1 MGGGQIMKRLSNL
14 KLKTK
19 IIINA
24 IALVVST
31 SFLAFVS
38 IIGIY
43 MVQSAAKESAEY
55 YAPIIDQAIKINNEF
70 IVSTALYSAHIQDPT
85 DDKIKEYEN
94 QVEALTNHFTELE
107 KLVADDARAEMIA
120 PLLVD
125 FKVQLRLY
133 KDTSV
138 SLLNQKAKLN
148 GTQNQL
154 NKSLEGFITSATA
167 FLNSIYDN
175 ILNSAN
181 PEVERRI
188 PRVKDMVGVIGGMKD
203 AIAEVNRSIYT
214 SDGEQKNDVIKN
226 IDNIKNTVER
236 LYNQTKVPA
245 TKELA
250 KKSLDET
257 DKMLKLTKKIYREIG
272 RMNQMKNDEIASST
286 SVRDYINSTNAMA
299 SGLMVEAS
307 NYIVSIA
314 NKIFILIFISMLV
327 GSMVAFAIVLFL
339 IVDIVRPLNKF
350 IILIKNLTEGDGDL
364 TKRVEANTKDEFGIL
379 AGYINTFIQNVQHI
393 IKEVQVVSH
402 EVTSGS
408 NELASVAEEL
418 QSTFQSQT
426 EQISGISTN
435 MINLSSLSEQVSNSL
450 TQSSERLQ
458 NTTSLTQEGAIS
470 LASIRKEM
478 KTISENTNNLAQ
490 TISSLSESS
499 EDIGR
504 ILTVINDIA
513 DQTNLLAL
521 NAAIEAARAGE
532 AGRGFAVVADEVRKL
547 AERTSQATN
556 EISAIINTFQQ
567 ESDSAAK
574 NMATTSKSIDD
585 GSNKVEKTLSD
596 FKDVV
601 EGINN
606 ANNDIVSITSMVD
619 RQNNSIQDVTNNT
632 GSINAGITQ
641 SNVAIL
647 EVTKTIDHLQHKTS
661 DLEKILDQFKV
672 D

>member
-1 MGGGQIMKRLSNL
+1 MKRLSNL

-272 RMNQMKNDEIASST
+272 MMNQMKNDEIASST

-641 SNVAIL
+641 SNVAIS

>member
-1 MGGGQIMKRLSNL
+1 MGGQVMKRLSNL

-314 NKIFILIFISMLV
+314 NKIFILIFISMVV

>member
-1 MGGGQIMKRLSNL
+1 MKRLSNL

-257 DKMLKLTKKIYREIG
+257 NKMLKLTKKIYREIG

-350 IILIKNLTEGDGDL
+350 ITLIKNLTEGDGDL

>member
-107 KLVADDARAEMIA
+107 KLVADDPRAEMIA

-188 PRVKDMVGVIGGMKD
+188 PRVKDMVGVIDGMKD

-214 SDGEQKNDVIKN
+214 SDDEKKNDVIKN
-226 IDNIKNTVER
+226 IGNIKNTVER

-606 ANNDIVSITSMVD
+606 ANNDIVSITSMVE

>member
-1 MGGGQIMKRLSNL
+1 MKRLSNL

-43 MVQSAAKESAEY
+43 LVQSAAKESAEY

-107 KLVADDARAEMIA
+107 KLVADDPRAEMIA

-154 NKSLEGFITSATA
+154 NKSLEGFITAATA

-188 PRVKDMVGVIGGMKD
+188 PRVKDMVGVIDGMKD

-214 SDGEQKNDVIKN
+214 SDDEKKNDVNKN
-226 IDNIKNTVER
+226 IVNIKNTVER

-350 IILIKNLTEGDGDL
+350 ITLIKNLTEGDGDL

>member
-1 MGGGQIMKRLSNL
+1 MKRLSNL

-138 SLLNQKAKLN
+138 SLLNQRAKLN

-226 IDNIKNTVER
+226 IGNIKNTVER

-257 DKMLKLTKKIYREIG
+257 DKMLKLTKKIYIEIG

>member
-1 MGGGQIMKRLSNL
+1 MKRLSNL

-257 DKMLKLTKKIYREIG
+257 NKMLKLTKKIYKEIG
-272 RMNQMKNDEIASST
+272 MMNQMKNDEIASST

>member
-1 MGGGQIMKRLSNL
+1 MKRLSNL

-167 FLNSIYDN
+167 FLNSIYNN

-272 RMNQMKNDEIASST
+272 MMNQMKNDEIASST

-393 IKEVQVVSH
+393 IKEVY
-402 EVTSGS
+402 
-408 NELASVAEEL
+408 
-418 QSTFQSQT
+418 
-426 EQISGISTN
+426 IW
-435 MINLSSLSEQVSNSL
+435 
-450 TQSSERLQ
+450 
-458 NTTSLTQEGAIS
+458 
-470 LASIRKEM
+470 
-478 KTISENTNNLAQ
+478 
-490 TISSLSESS
+490 
-499 EDIGR
+499 
-504 ILTVINDIA
+504 
-513 DQTNLLAL
+513 
-521 NAAIEAARAGE
+521 
-532 AGRGFAVVADEVRKL
+532 
-547 AERTSQATN
+547 
-556 EISAIINTFQQ
+556 
-567 ESDSAAK
+567 
-574 NMATTSKSIDD
+574 
-585 GSNKVEKTLSD
+585 
-596 FKDVV
+596 FK
-601 EGINN
+601 
-606 ANNDIVSITSMVD
+606 
-619 RQNNSIQDVTNNT
+619 
-632 GSINAGITQ
+632 
-641 SNVAIL
+641 
-647 EVTKTIDHLQHKTS
+647 
-661 DLEKILDQFKV
+661 
-672 D
+672 

>member
-1 MGGGQIMKRLSNL
+1 MKRLSNL

-107 KLVADDARAEMIA
+107 KLVADDPRAEMIA

-154 NKSLEGFITSATA
+154 NKSLEGFITAATA

-214 SDGEQKNDVIKN
+214 SDDEKKNDVIKN
-226 IDNIKNTVER
+226 IGNIKNTVER

>member
-1 MGGGQIMKRLSNL
+1 MKRLSNL

-107 KLVADDARAEMIA
+107 KLVADDPRAEMIA

-154 NKSLEGFITSATA
+154 NKSLEGFITAATA

-188 PRVKDMVGVIGGMKD
+188 PRVKDMVGVIDGMKD

-214 SDGEQKNDVIKN
+214 SDDEKKNDVIKN
-226 IDNIKNTVER
+226 IGNIKNTVER

>member
-1 MGGGQIMKRLSNL
+1 MKRLSNL

-647 EVTKTIDHLQHKTS
+647 EVTKTIDHLQQKTS

>member
-1 MGGGQIMKRLSNL
+1 MKRLSNL

-107 KLVADDARAEMIA
+107 KLVADDPRAEMIA

>member
-1 MGGGQIMKRLSNL
+1 MKRLSNL

-43 MVQSAAKESAEY
+43 LVQSAAKESAEY

-107 KLVADDARAEMIA
+107 KLVADDPRAEMIA

-154 NKSLEGFITSATA
+154 NKSLEGFITAATA

-188 PRVKDMVGVIGGMKD
+188 PRVKDMVGVIDGMKD

-214 SDGEQKNDVIKN
+214 SDDEKKNDVIKN
-226 IDNIKNTVER
+226 IGNIKNTVER

>member
-138 SLLNQKAKLN
+138 SLLNQRAKLN

-257 DKMLKLTKKIYREIG
+257 DKMLKLTKKIYIEIG

>member
-1 MGGGQIMKRLSNL
+1 MKRLSNL

-188 PRVKDMVGVIGGMKD
+188 PRVKDMVGVIDGMKD

-257 DKMLKLTKKIYREIG
+257 NKMLKLTKKIYREIG
-272 RMNQMKNDEIASST
+272 MMNQMKNDEIASST

-314 NKIFILIFISMLV
+314 NKIFILIFISMVV

-350 IILIKNLTEGDGDL
+350 ITLIKNLTEGDGDL

>member
-1 MGGGQIMKRLSNL
+1 MKRLSNL

-138 SLLNQKAKLN
+138 SLLNQRAKLN

-236 LYNQTKVPA
+236 LYNQTKVPT

-257 DKMLKLTKKIYREIG
+257 DKMLKLTKKIYIEIG

>member
-1 MGGGQIMKRLSNL
+1 MKRLSNL

-167 FLNSIYDN
+167 FLNSIYNN

-272 RMNQMKNDEIASST
+272 MMNQMKNDEIASST

-647 EVTKTIDHLQHKTS
+647 EVTKTIDHLQQKTS

>member
-1 MGGGQIMKRLSNL
+1 MKRLSNL

-138 SLLNQKAKLN
+138 SLLNQTAKLN

-647 EVTKTIDHLQHKTS
+647 EVTKTIDH
-661 DLEKILDQFKV
+661 
-672 D
+672 

>member
-1 MGGGQIMKRLSNL
+1 MKRLSNL

-125 FKVQLRLY
+125 FKVQLRLF

-154 NKSLEGFITSATA
+154 NKSLEGFITAATA

-175 ILNSAN
+175 ILNSEN

-188 PRVKDMVGVIGGMKD
+188 PRVQDMVGVIDGMKD

-214 SDGEQKNDVIKN
+214 SDDEKKNDVIKN
-226 IDNIKNTVER
+226 IGNIKNTVER

-257 DKMLKLTKKIYREIG
+257 DKMLKLTKK
-272 RMNQMKNDEIASST
+272 
-286 SVRDYINSTNAMA
+286 YI
-299 SGLMVEAS
+299 
-307 NYIVSIA
+307 
-314 NKIFILIFISMLV
+314 KKLV
-327 GSMVAFAIVLFL
+327 
-339 IVDIVRPLNKF
+339 
-350 IILIKNLTEGDGDL
+350 
-364 TKRVEANTKDEFGIL
+364 
-379 AGYINTFIQNVQHI
+379 
-393 IKEVQVVSH
+393 
-402 EVTSGS
+402 
-408 NELASVAEEL
+408 
-418 QSTFQSQT
+418 
-426 EQISGISTN
+426 
-435 MINLSSLSEQVSNSL
+435 
-450 TQSSERLQ
+450 
-458 NTTSLTQEGAIS
+458 
-470 LASIRKEM
+470 
-478 KTISENTNNLAQ
+478 
-490 TISSLSESS
+490 
-499 EDIGR
+499 
-504 ILTVINDIA
+504 
-513 DQTNLLAL
+513 
-521 NAAIEAARAGE
+521 
-532 AGRGFAVVADEVRKL
+532 
-547 AERTSQATN
+547 
-556 EISAIINTFQQ
+556 
-567 ESDSAAK
+567 
-574 NMATTSKSIDD
+574 
-585 GSNKVEKTLSD
+585 
-596 FKDVV
+596 
-601 EGINN
+601 
-606 ANNDIVSITSMVD
+606 
-619 RQNNSIQDVTNNT
+619 
-632 GSINAGITQ
+632 
-641 SNVAIL
+641 
-647 EVTKTIDHLQHKTS
+647 
-661 DLEKILDQFKV
+661 
-672 D
+672 

>member
-1 MGGGQIMKRLSNL
+1 MKRLSNL

-272 RMNQMKNDEIASST
+272 RMNQMKNDEIVSST

-350 IILIKNLTEGDGDL
+350 ITLIKNLTEGDGDL

-647 EVTKTIDHLQHKTS
+647 EVTKTIDHLQQKTS

>member
-1 MGGGQIMKRLSNL
+1 MKRLSNL

-133 KDTSV
+133 KDTLV